1 MTSNGDFRNGS
12 VWSNGRAWE
21 NAMFYMEGNT
31 KQPKVSDRLHAAVTC
46 KVLMRSASGVAE
58 NGAVL

>member
-1 MTSNGDFRNGS
+1 MVTSETVQFGPM
-12 VWSNGRAWE
+12 VCAWE